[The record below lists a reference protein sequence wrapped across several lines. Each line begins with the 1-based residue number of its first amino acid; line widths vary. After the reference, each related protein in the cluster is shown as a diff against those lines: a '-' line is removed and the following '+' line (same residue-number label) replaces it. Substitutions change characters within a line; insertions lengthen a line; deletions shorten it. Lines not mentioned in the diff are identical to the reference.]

1 MVRNRILIIC
11 VLMIFLNIS
20 EGYSANIIKT
30 HAISLTDTIK
40 YGADFKHFEYVNP
53 DAPKGGT
60 FKRALNGTFDSFNMF
75 AVKGVSASGLGYIYD
90 NLLTSSADEAGTYY
104 GLLAESIEY
113 PDDYSWVIFDLRK
126 NAYWHDGKPVTSD
139 DVVFSFNEIV
149 KVSPYYKNYYALI
162 DKVEALNKYR
172 VKFTFKKEQKSKEMP
187 LIAGQLTIIPK
198 HYWEKRDLSKS
209 TLEVPLGSGPYKI
222 SDYTAGK
229 SITLE
234 RVDNYW
240 GKDIP
245 VNKGMDNFD
254 KIIFEYFR
262 DQTVAFE
269 AFKAGQFD
277 LISEGSGKRWY
288 RGYTGKYFDAG
299 YIKKEEIPFNNG
311 QGMRG
316 IFMNTSK
323 YPLNNINVRKA
334 LNYAYDYEWINKNL
348 YFGNY
353 KRCDSYFS
361 NSPLSSGVVPSK
373 EVQQIIKQVK
383 PDADKEFL
391 SSPFYFP
398 KNQGDVSNRKNLIEA
413 VKLLNKAG
421 YKNVNGK
428 MVDKNGRPLILE
440 IGLTSKS
447 LENELVVFQKALA
460 RIGVE
465 LKILFLDNS
474 QYMEKVRNKDFML
487 IYTGMRQSESPGNEQ
502 RSMWGSY
509 AAAEKGSRNYASV
522 QDKAVDKL
530 IDLIINADTRKE
542 LELYTQALDR
552 VLLMG
557 WYVIPSGFADKYRLA
572 YWDKFEKPKITPH
585 YSLSISSWWID
596 TEKEKKINS
605 MVIK

>member
-1 MVRNRILIIC
+1 MTRFLVIL
-11 VLMIFLNIS
+11 LFLFTFNT
-20 EGYSANIIKT
+20 GFCQQIIKT
-30 HAISLTDTIK
+30 HAISLTDSIK
-40 YGADFKHFEYVNP
+40 YGADFKHYDYVNP
-53 DAPKGGT
+53 NAPKGGT
-60 FKRALNGTFDSFNMF
+60 FRRALYGTYDSFNMF

-90 NLLTSSADEAGTYY
+90 SLLTSSSDEAGTYY

-113 PDDYSWVIFDLRK
+113 PDDYSWVIFNLRK
-126 NAYWHDGKPVTSD
+126 NAYWHDGKPITSE
-139 DVVFSFNEIV
+139 DVVFSFNEIT

-162 DKVEALNKYR
+162 TKAEAIDKYR
-172 VKFTFKKEQKSKEMP
+172 VKFIFKKNETSRELP

-198 HYWEKRDLSKS
+198 HYWQVRDLSKA
-209 TLEVPLGSGPYKI
+209 TLEVPLGSGAYRI
-222 SDYTAGK
+222 ADYFAGK
-229 SITLE
+229 SIVLE

-288 RGYTGKYFDAG
+288 RGYTGKYFDLG

-316 IFMNTSK
+316 IFMNTLK
-323 YPLNNINVRKA
+323 YPLDNINVRKA

-353 KRCDSYFS
+353 KRCDSFFS
-361 NSPLSSGVVPSK
+361 NSPLSSGIVPSK

-383 PDADKEFL
+383 PDADETFL
-391 SSPFYFP
+391 TSPFYFP
-398 KNQGDVSNRKNLIEA
+398 KNQGDNTNRKNLIEA
-413 VKLLNKAG
+413 VKLLQQAG
-421 YKNVNGK
+421 YKNVDGK

-447 LENELVVFQKALA
+447 LENELVIFQKALA

-465 LKILFLDNS
+465 LKILFLDSS

-502 RSMWGSY
+502 RSMWSSS
-509 AAAEKGSRNYASV
+509 AALEKGTRNYAAV
-522 QDKAVDKL
+522 RDKAVDKL
-530 IDLIINADTRKE
+530 IELIIKAPNRKD

-557 WYVIPSGFADKYRLA
+557 WYVIPSGFSDKYRLA

-585 YSLSISSWWID
+585 YSLSISSWWIN
-596 TEKEKKINS
+596 TEKERKINE

>member
-1 MVRNRILIIC
+1 MTRFLVIL
-11 VLMIFLNIS
+11 LFLFTFNT
-20 EGYSANIIKT
+20 GFCQQIIKT
-30 HAISLTDTIK
+30 HAISLTDSIK
-40 YGADFKHFEYVNP
+40 YGADFKHYDYVNP
-53 DAPKGGT
+53 NAPKGGT
-60 FKRALNGTFDSFNMF
+60 FRRALYGTYDSFNMF

-90 NLLTSSADEAGTYY
+90 SLLTSSSDEAGTYY

-113 PDDYSWVIFDLRK
+113 PDDYSWVIFNLRK
-126 NAYWHDGKPVTSD
+126 NAYWHDGKPITSE
-139 DVVFSFNEIV
+139 DVVFSFNEIT

-162 DKVEALNKYR
+162 TKVEAIDKYR
-172 VKFTFKKEQKSKEMP
+172 VKFIFKKNETSRELP

-198 HYWEKRDLSKS
+198 HYWQVRDLSKA
-209 TLEVPLGSGPYKI
+209 TLEVPLGSGAYRI
-222 SDYTAGK
+222 ADYSAGK
-229 SITLE
+229 SIVLE

-288 RGYTGKYFDAG
+288 RGYTGKYFDLG

-316 IFMNTSK
+316 IFMNTLK
-323 YPLNNINVRKA
+323 YPLDNINVRKA

-353 KRCDSYFS
+353 KRCDSFFS
-361 NSPLSSGVVPSK
+361 NSPLSSGIVPSK
-373 EVQQIIKQVK
+373 EVQDIIKQVK

-391 SSPFYFP
+391 TSPFYFP
-398 KNQGDVSNRKNLIEA
+398 KNQGDNTNRKNLIEA
-413 VKLLNKAG
+413 VKLLQQAG
-421 YKNVNGK
+421 YKNVDGK

-447 LENELVVFQKALA
+447 LENELVIFQKALA

-465 LKILFLDNS
+465 LKILFLDSS

-502 RSMWGSY
+502 RSMWSSS
-509 AAAEKGSRNYASV
+509 AALEKGTRNYAAV
-522 QDKAVDKL
+522 RDKAVDKL
-530 IDLIINADTRKE
+530 IELIIKAPNRKD

-557 WYVIPSGFADKYRLA
+557 WYVIPSGFSDKYRLA

-585 YSLSISSWWID
+585 YSLSISSWWIN
-596 TEKEKKINS
+596 TEKERKINE

>member
-1 MVRNRILIIC
+1 MTRFLVIL
-11 VLMIFLNIS
+11 LFLFTFNT
-20 EGYSANIIKT
+20 GFCQQIIKT
-30 HAISLTDTIK
+30 HAISLTDSIK
-40 YGADFKHFEYVNP
+40 YGADFKHYDYVNP
-53 DAPKGGT
+53 NAPKGGT
-60 FKRALNGTFDSFNMF
+60 FRRALYGTYDSFNMF

-90 NLLTSSADEAGTYY
+90 SLLTSSSDEAGTYY

-113 PDDYSWVIFDLRK
+113 PDDYSWVIFNLRK
-126 NAYWHDGKPVTSD
+126 NAYWHDGKPITSD
-139 DVVFSFNEIV
+139 DVVFSFNEIT

-162 DKVEALNKYR
+162 TKAEAIDKYR
-172 VKFTFKKEQKSKEMP
+172 VKFIFKKNETSRELP

-198 HYWEKRDLSKS
+198 HYWQVRDLSKA
-209 TLEVPLGSGPYKI
+209 TLEVPLGSGAYRI
-222 SDYTAGK
+222 ADYSAGK
-229 SITLE
+229 SIVLE

-288 RGYTGKYFDAG
+288 RGYTGKYFDLG

-316 IFMNTSK
+316 IFMNTLK
-323 YPLNNINVRKA
+323 YPLDNINVRKA

-353 KRCDSYFS
+353 KRCDSFFS
-361 NSPLSSGVVPSK
+361 NSPLSSGIVPSK
-373 EVQQIIKQVK
+373 EVQDIIKQVK

-391 SSPFYFP
+391 TSPFYFP
-398 KNQGDVSNRKNLIEA
+398 KNQGDNTNRKNLIEA
-413 VKLLNKAG
+413 VKLLQQAG
-421 YKNVNGK
+421 YKNVDGK

-447 LENELVVFQKALA
+447 LENELVIFQKALA

-465 LKILFLDNS
+465 LKILFLDSS

-502 RSMWGSY
+502 RSMWSSS
-509 AAAEKGSRNYASV
+509 AALEKGTRNYAAV
-522 QDKAVDKL
+522 RDKAVDKL
-530 IDLIINADTRKE
+530 IELIIKAPNRKD

-557 WYVIPSGFADKYRLA
+557 WYVIPSGFSDKYRLA

-585 YSLSISSWWID
+585 YSLSISSWWIN
-596 TEKEKKINS
+596 TEKERKINE

>member
-1 MVRNRILIIC
+1 MTRFLVIL
-11 VLMIFLNIS
+11 LFLFTFNT
-20 EGYSANIIKT
+20 GFCQQIIKT
-30 HAISLTDTIK
+30 HAISLTDSIK
-40 YGADFKHFEYVNP
+40 YGADFKHYDYVNP
-53 DAPKGGT
+53 NAPKGGT
-60 FKRALNGTFDSFNMF
+60 FRRALYGTYDSFNMF

-90 NLLTSSADEAGTYY
+90 SLLTSSSDEAGTYY

-113 PDDYSWVIFDLRK
+113 PDDYSWVIFNLRK
-126 NAYWHDGKPVTSD
+126 NAYWHDGKPITSE
-139 DVVFSFNEIV
+139 DVVFSFNEIT

-162 DKVEALNKYR
+162 TKAEAIDKYR
-172 VKFTFKKEQKSKEMP
+172 VKFIFKKNETSRELP

-198 HYWEKRDLSKS
+198 HYWQVRDLSKA
-209 TLEVPLGSGPYKI
+209 TLEVPLGSGPYRI
-222 SDYTAGK
+222 ADYSAGK
-229 SITLE
+229 SIVLE

-288 RGYTGKYFDAG
+288 RGYTGKYFDLG

-316 IFMNTSK
+316 IFMNTLK
-323 YPLNNINVRKA
+323 YPLDNINVRKA

-353 KRCDSYFS
+353 KRCDSFFS
-361 NSPLSSGVVPSK
+361 NSPLSSGIVPSK
-373 EVQQIIKQVK
+373 EVQDIIKQVK

-391 SSPFYFP
+391 TSPFYFP
-398 KNQGDVSNRKNLIEA
+398 KNQGDNTNRKNLIEA
-413 VKLLNKAG
+413 VKLLQQAG
-421 YKNVNGK
+421 YKNVDGK

-447 LENELVVFQKALA
+447 LENELVIFQKALA

-465 LKILFLDNS
+465 LKILFLDSS

-502 RSMWGSY
+502 RSMWSSS
-509 AAAEKGSRNYASV
+509 AALEKGTRNYAAV
-522 QDKAVDKL
+522 RDKAVDKL
-530 IDLIINADTRKE
+530 IELIIKAPNRKD

-557 WYVIPSGFADKYRLA
+557 WYVIPSGFSDKYRLA

-585 YSLSISSWWID
+585 YSLSISSWWIN
-596 TEKEKKINS
+596 TEKERKINE

>member
-1 MVRNRILIIC
+1 MTRFLVIL
-11 VLMIFLNIS
+11 LFLFTFNT
-20 EGYSANIIKT
+20 GFCQQIIKT
-30 HAISLTDTIK
+30 HAISLTDSIK
-40 YGADFKHFEYVNP
+40 YGADFKHYDYVNP
-53 DAPKGGT
+53 NAPKGGT
-60 FKRALNGTFDSFNMF
+60 FRRALYGTYDSFNMF

-90 NLLTSSADEAGTYY
+90 SLLTSSSDEAGTYY

-113 PDDYSWVIFDLRK
+113 PDDYSWVIFNLRK
-126 NAYWHDGKPVTSD
+126 NAYWHDGKPITSE
-139 DVVFSFNEIV
+139 DVVFSFNEIT

-162 DKVEALNKYR
+162 TKAEAIDKYR
-172 VKFTFKKEQKSKEMP
+172 VKFIFKKNETSRELP

-198 HYWEKRDLSKS
+198 HYWQVRDLSKA
-209 TLEVPLGSGPYKI
+209 TLEAPLGSGAYRI
-222 SDYTAGK
+222 ADYSAGK
-229 SITLE
+229 SIVLE

-288 RGYTGKYFDAG
+288 RGYTGKYFDLG
-299 YIKKEEIPFNNG
+299 YINKEEIPFNNG

-316 IFMNTSK
+316 IFMNTLK
-323 YPLNNINVRKA
+323 YPLDNINVRKA

-353 KRCDSYFS
+353 KRCDSFFS
-361 NSPLSSGVVPSK
+361 NSPLSSGIVPSK
-373 EVQQIIKQVK
+373 EVQDIIKQVK

-391 SSPFYFP
+391 TSPFYFP
-398 KNQGDVSNRKNLIEA
+398 KNQGDNTNRKNLIEA
-413 VKLLNKAG
+413 VKLLQQAG
-421 YKNVNGK
+421 YKNVDGK

-447 LENELVVFQKALA
+447 LENELVIFQKALA

-465 LKILFLDNS
+465 LKILFLDSS

-502 RSMWGSY
+502 RSMWSSS
-509 AAAEKGSRNYASV
+509 AALEKGTRNYAAV
-522 QDKAVDKL
+522 RDKAVDKL
-530 IDLIINADTRKE
+530 IELIIKAPNRKD

-557 WYVIPSGFADKYRLA
+557 WYVIPSGFSDKYRLA

-585 YSLSISSWWID
+585 YSLSISSWWIN
-596 TEKEKKINS
+596 TEKERKINE

>member
-1 MVRNRILIIC
+1 MTRFLVIL
-11 VLMIFLNIS
+11 LFLFTFNT
-20 EGYSANIIKT
+20 GFCQQIIKT
-30 HAISLTDTIK
+30 HAISLTDSIK
-40 YGADFKHFEYVNP
+40 YGADFKHYDYVNP
-53 DAPKGGT
+53 NAPKGGT
-60 FKRALNGTFDSFNMF
+60 FRRALYGTYDSFNMF

-90 NLLTSSADEAGTYY
+90 SLLTSSSDEAGTYY

-113 PDDYSWVIFDLRK
+113 PDDYSWVIFNLRK
-126 NAYWHDGKPVTSD
+126 NAYWHDGKPITSE
-139 DVVFSFNEIV
+139 DVVFSFNEIT

-162 DKVEALNKYR
+162 TKAEAIDKYR
-172 VKFTFKKEQKSKEMP
+172 VKFIFKKNETRRELP

-198 HYWEKRDLSKS
+198 HYWQVRDLSKA

-222 SDYTAGK
+222 SDYSAGK
-229 SITLE
+229 SIVLE

-288 RGYTGKYFDAG
+288 RGYTGKYFDLG

-316 IFMNTSK
+316 IFMNTLK
-323 YPLNNINVRKA
+323 YPLDNINVRKA

-353 KRCDSYFS
+353 KRCDSFFS
-361 NSPLSSGVVPSK
+361 NSPLSSGIVPSK
-373 EVQQIIKQVK
+373 EVQDIIKQVK

-391 SSPFYFP
+391 TSPFYFP
-398 KNQGDVSNRKNLIEA
+398 KNQGDNTNRKNLIEA
-413 VKLLNKAG
+413 VKLLQQAG
-421 YKNVNGK
+421 YKNVDGK

-447 LENELVVFQKALA
+447 LENELVIFQKALA

-502 RSMWGSY
+502 RSMWSSS
-509 AAAEKGSRNYASV
+509 AALEKGTRNYAAV
-522 QDKAVDKL
+522 RDKAVDKL
-530 IDLIINADTRKE
+530 IELIIKAPNRKD

-557 WYVIPSGFADKYRLA
+557 WYVIPSGFSDKYRLA

-585 YSLSISSWWID
+585 YSLSISSWWIN
-596 TEKEKKINS
+596 TEKERKINE

>member
-1 MVRNRILIIC
+1 MTRFLVIL
-11 VLMIFLNIS
+11 LFLFTFNT
-20 EGYSANIIKT
+20 GFCQQIIKT
-30 HAISLTDTIK
+30 HAISLTDSIK
-40 YGADFKHFEYVNP
+40 YGADFKHYDYVNP
-53 DAPKGGT
+53 NAPKGGT
-60 FKRALNGTFDSFNMF
+60 FRRALYGTYDSFNMF

-90 NLLTSSADEAGTYY
+90 SLLTSSSDEAGTYY

-113 PDDYSWVIFDLRK
+113 PDDYSWVIFNLRK
-126 NAYWHDGKPVTSD
+126 NAYWHDGKPITSE
-139 DVVFSFNEIV
+139 DVVFSFNEIT

-162 DKVEALNKYR
+162 TKAEAIDKYR
-172 VKFTFKKEQKSKEMP
+172 VKFIFKKNETSRELP

-198 HYWEKRDLSKS
+198 HYWQVRDLSKA
-209 TLEVPLGSGPYKI
+209 TLEVPLGSGAYRI
-222 SDYTAGK
+222 ADYSAGK
-229 SITLE
+229 SIVLE

-288 RGYTGKYFDAG
+288 RGYTGKYFDLG

-316 IFMNTSK
+316 IFMNTLK
-323 YPLNNINVRKA
+323 YPLDNINVRKA

-353 KRCDSYFS
+353 KRCDSFFS
-361 NSPLSSGVVPSK
+361 NSPLSSGIVPSK
-373 EVQQIIKQVK
+373 EVQDIIKQVK

-391 SSPFYFP
+391 TSPFYFP
-398 KNQGDVSNRKNLIEA
+398 KNQGDNTNRKNLIEA
-413 VKLLNKAG
+413 VKLLQQAG
-421 YKNVNGK
+421 YKNVDGK

-447 LENELVVFQKALA
+447 LENELVIFQKALA

-465 LKILFLDNS
+465 LKILFLDSS

-502 RSMWGSY
+502 RSMWSSS
-509 AAAEKGSRNYASV
+509 AALEKGTRNYAAV
-522 QDKAVDKL
+522 RDKAVDKL
-530 IDLIINADTRKE
+530 IELIIKAPNRKD

-557 WYVIPSGFADKYRLA
+557 WYVIPSGFSDKYRLA

-585 YSLSISSWWID
+585 YSLSISSWWIN
-596 TEKEKKINS
+596 TEKERKINE

>member
-1 MVRNRILIIC
+1 MTRFLVIL
-11 VLMIFLNIS
+11 LFLFTFNT
-20 EGYSANIIKT
+20 GFCQQIIKT
-30 HAISLTDTIK
+30 HAISLTDSIK
-40 YGADFKHFEYVNP
+40 YGADFKHYDYVNP
-53 DAPKGGT
+53 NAPKGGT
-60 FKRALNGTFDSFNMF
+60 FRRALYGTYDSFNMF

-90 NLLTSSADEAGTYY
+90 SLLTSSSDEAGTYY

-113 PDDYSWVIFDLRK
+113 PDDYSWVIFNLRK
-126 NAYWHDGKPVTSD
+126 NAYWHDGKPITSE
-139 DVVFSFNEIV
+139 DVVFSFNEIT

-162 DKVEALNKYR
+162 TKAEAIDKYR
-172 VKFTFKKEQKSKEMP
+172 VKFIFKKNETSRELP

-198 HYWEKRDLSKS
+198 HYWQVRDLSKA
-209 TLEVPLGSGPYKI
+209 TLEVPLGSGAYRI
-222 SDYTAGK
+222 ADYSAGK
-229 SITLE
+229 SIVLE

-288 RGYTGKYFDAG
+288 RGYTGKYFDLG

-316 IFMNTSK
+316 IFMNTLK
-323 YPLNNINVRKA
+323 YPLDNINVRKA

-353 KRCDSYFS
+353 KRCDSFFS
-361 NSPLSSGVVPSK
+361 NSPLSSGIVPSK
-373 EVQQIIKQVK
+373 EVQDIIKQVK

-391 SSPFYFP
+391 TSSFYFP
-398 KNQGDVSNRKNLIEA
+398 KNQGDNTNRKNLIEA
-413 VKLLNKAG
+413 VKLLQQAG
-421 YKNVNGK
+421 YKNVDGK

-447 LENELVVFQKALA
+447 LENELVIFQKALA

-465 LKILFLDNS
+465 LKILFLDSS

-502 RSMWGSY
+502 RSMWSSS
-509 AAAEKGSRNYASV
+509 AALEKGTRNYAAV
-522 QDKAVDKL
+522 RDKAVDKL
-530 IDLIINADTRKE
+530 IELIIKAPNRKD

-557 WYVIPSGFADKYRLA
+557 WYVIPSGFSDKYRLA

-585 YSLSISSWWID
+585 YSLSISSWWIN
-596 TEKEKKINS
+596 TEKERKINE

>member
-1 MVRNRILIIC
+1 MTRFLVIL
-11 VLMIFLNIS
+11 LFLFTFNT
-20 EGYSANIIKT
+20 GFCQQIIKT
-30 HAISLTDTIK
+30 HAISLTDSIK
-40 YGADFKHFEYVNP
+40 YGADFKHYDYVNP
-53 DAPKGGT
+53 NAPKGGT
-60 FKRALNGTFDSFNMF
+60 FRRALYGTYDSFNMF

-90 NLLTSSADEAGTYY
+90 SLLTSSSDEAGTYY

-113 PDDYSWVIFDLRK
+113 PDDYSWVIFNLRK
-126 NAYWHDGKPVTSD
+126 NAYWHDGKPITSE
-139 DVVFSFNEIV
+139 DVVFSFNEIT

-162 DKVEALNKYR
+162 TKAEAIDKYR
-172 VKFTFKKEQKSKEMP
+172 VKFIFKKNETSRELP

-198 HYWEKRDLSKS
+198 HYWQVRDLSKA
-209 TLEVPLGSGPYKI
+209 TLEVPLGSGAYRI
-222 SDYTAGK
+222 ADYSAGK
-229 SITLE
+229 SIVLE

-288 RGYTGKYFDAG
+288 RGYTGKYFDLG

-316 IFMNTSK
+316 IFMNTLK
-323 YPLNNINVRKA
+323 YPLDNINVRKA

-353 KRCDSYFS
+353 KRCDSFFS
-361 NSPLSSGVVPSK
+361 NSPLSSGIVPSK
-373 EVQQIIKQVK
+373 EVQDIIKQVK

-391 SSPFYFP
+391 TSPFYFP
-398 KNQGDVSNRKNLIEA
+398 KNQGDNTNRKNLIEA
-413 VKLLNKAG
+413 VKLLQQAG
-421 YKNVNGK
+421 YKNVDGK

-447 LENELVVFQKALA
+447 LENELVIFQKALA

-465 LKILFLDNS
+465 LKILFLDSS

-502 RSMWGSY
+502 RSMWSSS
-509 AAAEKGSRNYASV
+509 AALEKGTRNYAAV
-522 QDKAVDKL
+522 RDKAVDKL
-530 IDLIINADTRKE
+530 IELIIKAPNRKN

-557 WYVIPSGFADKYRLA
+557 WYVIPSGFSDKYRLA

-585 YSLSISSWWID
+585 YSLSISSWWIN
-596 TEKEKKINS
+596 TEKERKINE

>member
-1 MVRNRILIIC
+1 MTRFLVIL
-11 VLMIFLNIS
+11 LFLFTFNT
-20 EGYSANIIKT
+20 GFCQQIIKT
-30 HAISLTDTIK
+30 HAISLTDSIK
-40 YGADFKHFEYVNP
+40 YGADFKHYDYVNP
-53 DAPKGGT
+53 NAPKGGT
-60 FKRALNGTFDSFNMF
+60 FRRALYGTYDSFNMF

-90 NLLTSSADEAGTYY
+90 SLLTSSSDEAGTYY

-113 PDDYSWVIFDLRK
+113 PDDYSWVIFNLRK
-126 NAYWHDGKPVTSD
+126 NAYWHDGKPITSE
-139 DVVFSFNEIV
+139 DVVFSFNEIT

-162 DKVEALNKYR
+162 TKAEAIDKYR
-172 VKFTFKKEQKSKEMP
+172 VKFIFKKNETSRELP

-198 HYWEKRDLSKS
+198 HYWQVRDLSKA
-209 TLEVPLGSGPYKI
+209 TLEVPLGSGAYRI
-222 SDYTAGK
+222 ADYSAGK
-229 SITLE
+229 SIVLE

-288 RGYTGKYFDAG
+288 RGYTGKYFDLG

-316 IFMNTSK
+316 IFMNTLK
-323 YPLNNINVRKA
+323 YPLDNINVRKA

-353 KRCDSYFS
+353 KRCDSFFS
-361 NSPLSSGVVPSK
+361 NSPLSSGIVPSK
-373 EVQQIIKQVK
+373 EVQDIIKQVK

-391 SSPFYFP
+391 TSPFYFP
-398 KNQGDVSNRKNLIEA
+398 KNQGDNTNRKNLIEA
-413 VKLLNKAG
+413 VKLLQQAG
-421 YKNVNGK
+421 YKNVDGK
-428 MVDKNGRPLILE
+428 MIDKNGRPLILE

-447 LENELVVFQKALA
+447 LENELVIFQKALA

-465 LKILFLDNS
+465 LKILFLDSS

-502 RSMWGSY
+502 RSMWSSS
-509 AAAEKGSRNYASV
+509 AALEKGTRNYAAV
-522 QDKAVDKL
+522 RDKAVDKL
-530 IDLIINADTRKE
+530 IELIIKAPNRKD

-557 WYVIPSGFADKYRLA
+557 WYVIPSGFSDKYRLA

-585 YSLSISSWWID
+585 YSLSISSWWIN
-596 TEKEKKINS
+596 TEKERKINE

>member
-1 MVRNRILIIC
+1 MTRFLVIL
-11 VLMIFLNIS
+11 LFLFTFNT
-20 EGYSANIIKT
+20 GFCQQIIKT
-30 HAISLTDTIK
+30 HAISLTDSIK
-40 YGADFKHFEYVNP
+40 YGADFKHYDYVNP
-53 DAPKGGT
+53 NAPKGGT
-60 FKRALNGTFDSFNMF
+60 FRRALYGTYDSFNMF

-90 NLLTSSADEAGTYY
+90 SLLTSSSDEAGTYY

-113 PDDYSWVIFDLRK
+113 PDDYSWVIFNLRK
-126 NAYWHDGKPVTSD
+126 NAYWHDGKPITSE
-139 DVVFSFNEIV
+139 DVVFSFNEIT

-162 DKVEALNKYR
+162 TKAEAIDKYR
-172 VKFTFKKEQKSKEMP
+172 VKFIFKKNETSRELP

-198 HYWEKRDLSKS
+198 HYWQVRDLSKA

-222 SDYTAGK
+222 ADYSAGK
-229 SITLE
+229 SIVLE

-288 RGYTGKYFDAG
+288 RGYTGKYFDLG

-316 IFMNTSK
+316 IFMNTLK
-323 YPLNNINVRKA
+323 YPLDNINVRKA

-353 KRCDSYFS
+353 KRCDSFFS

-373 EVQQIIKQVK
+373 EVQDIIKQVK

-391 SSPFYFP
+391 TSPFYFP
-398 KNQGDVSNRKNLIEA
+398 KNQGDNTNRKNLIEA
-413 VKLLNKAG
+413 VKLLQQAG
-421 YKNVNGK
+421 YKNVDGK

-447 LENELVVFQKALA
+447 LENELVIFQKALA

-502 RSMWGSY
+502 RSMWSSS
-509 AAAEKGSRNYASV
+509 AALEKGTRNYAAV
-522 QDKAVDKL
+522 RDKAVDKL
-530 IDLIINADTRKE
+530 IELIIKAPNRKD

-557 WYVIPSGFADKYRLA
+557 WYVIPSGFSDKYRLA

-585 YSLSISSWWID
+585 YSLSISSWWIN
-596 TEKEKKINS
+596 TEKERKINE

>member
-1 MVRNRILIIC
+1 MTRFLVIL
-11 VLMIFLNIS
+11 LFLFTFNT
-20 EGYSANIIKT
+20 GFCQQIIKT
-30 HAISLTDTIK
+30 HAISLTDSIK
-40 YGADFKHFEYVNP
+40 YGADFKHYDYVNP
-53 DAPKGGT
+53 NAPKGGT
-60 FKRALNGTFDSFNMF
+60 FRRALYGTYDSFNMF

-90 NLLTSSADEAGTYY
+90 SLLTSSSDEAGTYY

-113 PDDYSWVIFDLRK
+113 PDDYSWVIFNLRK
-126 NAYWHDGKPVTSD
+126 NAYWHDGKPITSE
-139 DVVFSFNEIV
+139 DVVFSFNEIT

-162 DKVEALNKYR
+162 TKAEAIDKYR
-172 VKFTFKKEQKSKEMP
+172 VKFTFKKGETSRELP

-198 HYWEKRDLSKS
+198 HYWQVRDLSKA

-222 SDYTAGK
+222 ADYSAGK
-229 SITLE
+229 SIVLE

-288 RGYTGKYFDAG
+288 RGYTGKYFDLG

-316 IFMNTSK
+316 IFMNTLK
-323 YPLNNINVRKA
+323 YPLDNINVRKA

-353 KRCDSYFS
+353 KRCDSFFS
-361 NSPLSSGVVPSK
+361 NSPLSSGIVPSK
-373 EVQQIIKQVK
+373 EVQDIIKQVK

-391 SSPFYFP
+391 TSPFYFP
-398 KNQGDVSNRKNLIEA
+398 KNQGDNTNRKNLIEA
-413 VKLLNKAG
+413 VKLLQQAG
-421 YKNVNGK
+421 YKNVDGK

-447 LENELVVFQKALA
+447 LENELVIFQKALA

-465 LKILFLDNS
+465 LKILFLDSS

-502 RSMWGSY
+502 RSMWSSS
-509 AAAEKGSRNYASV
+509 AALEKGTRNYAAV
-522 QDKAVDKL
+522 RDKAVDKL
-530 IDLIINADTRKE
+530 IELIIKAPNRKD

-557 WYVIPSGFADKYRLA
+557 WYVIPSGFSDKYRLA

-585 YSLSISSWWID
+585 YSLSISSWWIN
-596 TEKEKKINS
+596 TEKERKINE

>member
-1 MVRNRILIIC
+1 MTRFLVIL
-11 VLMIFLNIS
+11 LFLFTFNT
-20 EGYSANIIKT
+20 GFCQQIIKT
-30 HAISLTDTIK
+30 HAISLTDSIK
-40 YGADFKHFEYVNP
+40 YGADFKHYDYVNP
-53 DAPKGGT
+53 NAPKGGT
-60 FKRALNGTFDSFNMF
+60 FRRTLYGTYDSFNMF

-90 NLLTSSADEAGTYY
+90 SLLTSSSDEAGTYY

-113 PDDYSWVIFDLRK
+113 PDDYSWVIFNLRK
-126 NAYWHDGKPVTSD
+126 NAYWHDGKPITSE
-139 DVVFSFNEIV
+139 DVVFSFNEIT

-162 DKVEALNKYR
+162 TKAEAIDKYR
-172 VKFTFKKEQKSKEMP
+172 VKFIFKKNETSRELP

-198 HYWEKRDLSKS
+198 HYWQVRDLSKA
-209 TLEVPLGSGPYKI
+209 TLEVPLGSGAYRI
-222 SDYTAGK
+222 ADYSAGK
-229 SITLE
+229 SIVLE

-288 RGYTGKYFDAG
+288 RGYTGKYFDLG

-316 IFMNTSK
+316 IFMNTLK
-323 YPLNNINVRKA
+323 YPLDNINVRKA

-353 KRCDSYFS
+353 KRCDSFFS
-361 NSPLSSGVVPSK
+361 NSPLSSGIVPSK
-373 EVQQIIKQVK
+373 EVQDIIKQVK

-391 SSPFYFP
+391 TSPFYFP
-398 KNQGDVSNRKNLIEA
+398 KNQGDNTNRKNLIEA
-413 VKLLNKAG
+413 VKLLQQAG
-421 YKNVNGK
+421 YKNVDGK

-447 LENELVVFQKALA
+447 LENELVIFQKALA

-465 LKILFLDNS
+465 LKILFLDSS

-502 RSMWGSY
+502 RSMWSSS
-509 AAAEKGSRNYASV
+509 AALEKGTRNYAAV
-522 QDKAVDKL
+522 RDKAVDKL
-530 IDLIINADTRKE
+530 IELIIKAPNRKD

-557 WYVIPSGFADKYRLA
+557 WYVIPSGFSDKYRLA

-585 YSLSISSWWID
+585 YSLSISSWWIN
-596 TEKEKKINS
+596 TEKERKINE

>member
-1 MVRNRILIIC
+1 MTRFLVIL
-11 VLMIFLNIS
+11 LFLFTFNT
-20 EGYSANIIKT
+20 GFCQQIIKT
-30 HAISLTDTIK
+30 HAISLTDSIK
-40 YGADFKHFEYVNP
+40 YGADFKHYDYVNP
-53 DAPKGGT
+53 NAPKGGT
-60 FKRALNGTFDSFNMF
+60 FRRALYGTYDSFNMF

-90 NLLTSSADEAGTYY
+90 SLLTSSSDEAGTYY

-113 PDDYSWVIFDLRK
+113 PDDYSWVIFNLRK
-126 NAYWHDGKPVTSD
+126 NAYWHDGKPITSE
-139 DVVFSFNEIV
+139 DVVFSFNEIT

-162 DKVEALNKYR
+162 TKAEAIDKYR
-172 VKFTFKKEQKSKEMP
+172 VKFIFKKNETSRELP

-198 HYWEKRDLSKS
+198 HYWQVRDLSKA
-209 TLEVPLGSGPYKI
+209 TLEVPLGSGAYRI
-222 SDYTAGK
+222 ADYSAGK
-229 SITLE
+229 SIVLE

-288 RGYTGKYFDAG
+288 RGYTGKYFDLG

-316 IFMNTSK
+316 IFMNTLK
-323 YPLNNINVRKA
+323 YPLDNINVRKA

-353 KRCDSYFS
+353 KRCDSFFS
-361 NSPLSSGVVPSK
+361 NSPLSSGIVPSK
-373 EVQQIIKQVK
+373 EVQDIIKQVK

-391 SSPFYFP
+391 TSPFYFP
-398 KNQGDVSNRKNLIEA
+398 KNQGDNTNRKNLIEA
-413 VKLLNKAG
+413 VKLLQQAG
-421 YKNVNGK
+421 YKNVDGK

-447 LENELVVFQKALA
+447 LENELVIFQKALA

-465 LKILFLDNS
+465 LKILFLDSS

-502 RSMWGSY
+502 RSMWSSS
-509 AAAEKGSRNYASV
+509 AALEKGTRNYAAV
-522 QDKAVDKL
+522 RDKAVDKL
-530 IDLIINADTRKE
+530 IELIIKAPNRKD

-557 WYVIPSGFADKYRLA
+557 WYVIPSGFSDKYRLA

-585 YSLSISSWWID
+585 YSLSISSWWIN
-596 TEKEKKINS
+596 TEKERQINE

>member
-1 MVRNRILIIC
+1 MTRFLVILF
-11 VLMIFLNIS
+11 FLFTFNT
-20 EGYSANIIKT
+20 GFCQQIIKT
-30 HAISLTDTIK
+30 HAISLTDSIK
-40 YGADFKHFEYVNP
+40 YGADFKHYDYVNP
-53 DAPKGGT
+53 NAPKGGT
-60 FKRALNGTFDSFNMF
+60 FRRALYGTYDSFNMF

-90 NLLTSSADEAGTYY
+90 SLLTSSSDEAGTYY

-113 PDDYSWVIFDLRK
+113 PDDYSWVIFNLRK
-126 NAYWHDGKPVTSD
+126 NAYWHDGKPITSE
-139 DVVFSFNEIV
+139 DVVFSFNEIT

-162 DKVEALNKYR
+162 TKAEAIDKYR
-172 VKFTFKKEQKSKEMP
+172 VKFIFKKNETSRELP

-198 HYWEKRDLSKS
+198 HYWQVRDLSKA
-209 TLEVPLGSGPYKI
+209 TLEVPLGSGAYRI
-222 SDYTAGK
+222 ADYSAGK
-229 SITLE
+229 SIVLE

-288 RGYTGKYFDAG
+288 RGYTGKYFDLG

-316 IFMNTSK
+316 IFMNTLK
-323 YPLNNINVRKA
+323 YPLDNINVRKA

-353 KRCDSYFS
+353 KRCDSFFS
-361 NSPLSSGVVPSK
+361 NSPLSSGIVPSK
-373 EVQQIIKQVK
+373 EVQDIIKQVK

-391 SSPFYFP
+391 TSPFYFP
-398 KNQGDVSNRKNLIEA
+398 KNQGDNTNRKNLIEA
-413 VKLLNKAG
+413 VKLLQQAG
-421 YKNVNGK
+421 YKNVDGK

-447 LENELVVFQKALA
+447 LENELVIFQKALA

-465 LKILFLDNS
+465 LKILFLDSS

-502 RSMWGSY
+502 RSMWSSS
-509 AAAEKGSRNYASV
+509 AALEKGTRNYAAV
-522 QDKAVDKL
+522 RDKAVDKL
-530 IDLIINADTRKE
+530 IELIIKAPNRKD

-557 WYVIPSGFADKYRLA
+557 WYVIPSGFSDKYRLA

-585 YSLSISSWWID
+585 YSLSISSWWIN
-596 TEKEKKINS
+596 TEKERKINE

>member
-1 MVRNRILIIC
+1 MTRFLVIL
-11 VLMIFLNIS
+11 LFLFTFNT
-20 EGYSANIIKT
+20 GFCQQIIKT
-30 HAISLTDTIK
+30 HAISLTDSIK
-40 YGADFKHFEYVNP
+40 YSADFKHYDYVNP
-53 DAPKGGT
+53 NAPKGGT
-60 FKRALNGTFDSFNMF
+60 FRRALYGTYDSFNMF

-90 NLLTSSADEAGTYY
+90 SLLTSSSDEAGTYY

-113 PDDYSWVIFDLRK
+113 PDDYSWVIFNLRK
-126 NAYWHDGKPVTSD
+126 NAYWHDGKPITSE
-139 DVVFSFNEIV
+139 DVVFSFNEIT

-162 DKVEALNKYR
+162 TKAEAIDKYR
-172 VKFTFKKEQKSKEMP
+172 VKFIFKKNETSRELP

-198 HYWEKRDLSKS
+198 HYWQVRDLSKA
-209 TLEVPLGSGPYKI
+209 TLEVPLGSGAYKI
-222 SDYTAGK
+222 ADYSAGK
-229 SITLE
+229 SIVLE

-288 RGYTGKYFDAG
+288 RGYTGKYFDLG

-316 IFMNTSK
+316 IFMNTLK
-323 YPLNNINVRKA
+323 YPLDNINVRKA

-353 KRCDSYFS
+353 KRCDSFFS
-361 NSPLSSGVVPSK
+361 NSPLSSGIVPSK
-373 EVQQIIKQVK
+373 EVQDIIKQVK

-391 SSPFYFP
+391 TSPFYFP
-398 KNQGDVSNRKNLIEA
+398 KNQGDNTNRKNLIEA
-413 VKLLNKAG
+413 VKLLQQAG
-421 YKNVNGK
+421 YKNVDGK

-447 LENELVVFQKALA
+447 LENELVIFQKALA

-465 LKILFLDNS
+465 LKILFLDSS

-502 RSMWGSY
+502 RSMWSSS
-509 AAAEKGSRNYASV
+509 AALEKGTRNYAAV
-522 QDKAVDKL
+522 RDKAVDKL
-530 IDLIINADTRKE
+530 IELIIKAPNRKD

-557 WYVIPSGFADKYRLA
+557 WYVIPSGFSDKYRLA

-585 YSLSISSWWID
+585 YSLSISSWWIN
-596 TEKEKKINS
+596 TEKERKINE

>member
-1 MVRNRILIIC
+1 MTRFLVIL
-11 VLMIFLNIS
+11 LFLFTFNT
-20 EGYSANIIKT
+20 GFCQQIIKT
-30 HAISLTDTIK
+30 HAISLTDSIK
-40 YGADFKHFEYVNP
+40 YGADFKHYDYVNP
-53 DAPKGGT
+53 NAPKGGT
-60 FKRALNGTFDSFNMF
+60 FRRALYGTYDSFNMF

-90 NLLTSSADEAGTYY
+90 SLLTSSSDEAGTYY

-113 PDDYSWVIFDLRK
+113 PDDYSWVIFNLRK
-126 NAYWHDGKPVTSD
+126 NAYWHDGKPITSE
-139 DVVFSFNEIV
+139 DVVFSFNEIT

-162 DKVEALNKYR
+162 TKAEAIDKYR
-172 VKFTFKKEQKSKEMP
+172 VKFIFKKNETSRELP

-198 HYWEKRDLSKS
+198 HYWQVRDLSKA
-209 TLEVPLGSGPYKI
+209 TLEVPLGSGAYKI
-222 SDYTAGK
+222 ADYSAGK
-229 SITLE
+229 SIVLE

-288 RGYTGKYFDAG
+288 RGYTGKYFDLG

-316 IFMNTSK
+316 IFMNTLK
-323 YPLNNINVRKA
+323 YPLDNINVRKA

-353 KRCDSYFS
+353 KRCDSFFS
-361 NSPLSSGVVPSK
+361 NSPLSSGIVPSK
-373 EVQQIIKQVK
+373 EVQDIIKQVK

-391 SSPFYFP
+391 TSPFYFP
-398 KNQGDVSNRKNLIEA
+398 KNQGDNTNRKNLIEA
-413 VKLLNKAG
+413 VKLLQQAG
-421 YKNVNGK
+421 YKNVDGK

-447 LENELVVFQKALA
+447 LENELVIFQKALA

-465 LKILFLDNS
+465 LKILFLDSS

-502 RSMWGSY
+502 RSMWSSS
-509 AAAEKGSRNYASV
+509 AALEKGTRNYAAV
-522 QDKAVDKL
+522 RDKAVDKL
-530 IDLIINADTRKE
+530 IELIIKAPNRKD

-557 WYVIPSGFADKYRLA
+557 WYVIPSGFSDKYRLA

-585 YSLSISSWWID
+585 YSLSISSWWIN
-596 TEKEKKINS
+596 TEKERKINE

>member
-1 MVRNRILIIC
+1 MTRFLVIL
-11 VLMIFLNIS
+11 LFLFTFNT
-20 EGYSANIIKT
+20 GFCQQIIKT
-30 HAISLTDTIK
+30 HAISLTDSIK
-40 YGADFKHFEYVNP
+40 YGADFKHYDYVNP
-53 DAPKGGT
+53 NAPKGGT
-60 FKRALNGTFDSFNMF
+60 FRRALYGTYDSFNMF

-90 NLLTSSADEAGTYY
+90 SLLTSSSDEAGTYY

-113 PDDYSWVIFDLRK
+113 PDDYSWVIFNLRK
-126 NAYWHDGKPVTSD
+126 NAYWHDGKPITSE
-139 DVVFSFNEIV
+139 DVVFSFNEIT

-162 DKVEALNKYR
+162 TKAESLDKYR
-172 VKFTFKKEQKSKEMP
+172 VKFIFKKNETSRELP

-198 HYWEKRDLSKS
+198 HYWQVRDLSKA
-209 TLEVPLGSGPYKI
+209 TLEVPLGSGAYRI
-222 SDYTAGK
+222 ADYSAGK
-229 SITLE
+229 SIVLE

-288 RGYTGKYFDAG
+288 RGYTGKYFDLG

-316 IFMNTSK
+316 IFMNTLK
-323 YPLNNINVRKA
+323 YPLDNINVRKA

-353 KRCDSYFS
+353 KRCDSFFS

-373 EVQQIIKQVK
+373 EVQDIIKQVK

-391 SSPFYFP
+391 TSPFYFP
-398 KNQGDVSNRKNLIEA
+398 KNQGDNTNRKNLIEA
-413 VKLLNKAG
+413 VKLLQQAG
-421 YKNVNGK
+421 YKNVDGK

-447 LENELVVFQKALA
+447 LENELVIFQKALA

-465 LKILFLDNS
+465 LKILFLDSS

-502 RSMWGSY
+502 RSMWSSS
-509 AAAEKGSRNYASV
+509 AALEKGTRNYAAV
-522 QDKAVDKL
+522 RDKAVDKL
-530 IDLIINADTRKE
+530 IELIIKAPNRKD

-557 WYVIPSGFADKYRLA
+557 WYVIPSGFSDKYRLA

-585 YSLSISSWWID
+585 YSLSISSWWIN
-596 TEKEKKINS
+596 TEKERKINE

>member
-1 MVRNRILIIC
+1 MTRFLVIL
-11 VLMIFLNIS
+11 LFLFTFNT
-20 EGYSANIIKT
+20 GFCQQIIKT
-30 HAISLTDTIK
+30 HAISLTDSIK
-40 YGADFKHFEYVNP
+40 YGADFKHYDYVNP
-53 DAPKGGT
+53 NAPKGGT
-60 FKRALNGTFDSFNMF
+60 FRRALYGTYDSFNMF

-90 NLLTSSADEAGTYY
+90 SLLTSSSDEAGTYY

-113 PDDYSWVIFDLRK
+113 PDDYSWVIFNLRK
-126 NAYWHDGKPVTSD
+126 NAYWHDGKPITSE
-139 DVVFSFNEIV
+139 DVVFSFNEIT

-162 DKVEALNKYR
+162 TKAEAIDKYR
-172 VKFTFKKEQKSKEMP
+172 VKFIFKKNETSRELP

-198 HYWEKRDLSKS
+198 HYWQVRDLSKA
-209 TLEVPLGSGPYKI
+209 TLEVPLGSGAYRI
-222 SDYTAGK
+222 ADYSAGK
-229 SITLE
+229 SIVLE

-288 RGYTGKYFDAG
+288 RGYTGKYFDLG

-316 IFMNTSK
+316 IFMNTLK
-323 YPLNNINVRKA
+323 YPLDNINVRKA

-353 KRCDSYFS
+353 KRCDSFFS
-361 NSPLSSGVVPSK
+361 NSPLSSGIVPSK
-373 EVQQIIKQVK
+373 EVQDIIKQVK

-391 SSPFYFP
+391 TSPFYFP
-398 KNQGDVSNRKNLIEA
+398 KNQGDNTNRKNLIEA
-413 VKLLNKAG
+413 VKLLQQAG
-421 YKNVNGK
+421 YKNVDGK

-447 LENELVVFQKALA
+447 LENELVIFQKALA

-465 LKILFLDNS
+465 LKILFLDSS

-502 RSMWGSY
+502 RSMWSSS
-509 AAAEKGSRNYASV
+509 AALEKGTRNYAAV
-522 QDKAVDKL
+522 RDKAVDKL
-530 IDLIINADTRKE
+530 IELIIKAPNRTD

-557 WYVIPSGFADKYRLA
+557 WYVIPSGFSDKYRLA

-585 YSLSISSWWID
+585 YSLSISSWWIN
-596 TEKEKKINS
+596 TEKERKINE

>member
-1 MVRNRILIIC
+1 MTRFLVIL
-11 VLMIFLNIS
+11 LFLFTFNT
-20 EGYSANIIKT
+20 GFCQQIIKT
-30 HAISLTDTIK
+30 HAISLTDSIK
-40 YGADFKHFEYVNP
+40 YGADFKHYDYVNP
-53 DAPKGGT
+53 NAPKGGT
-60 FKRALNGTFDSFNMF
+60 FRRALYGTYDSFNMF

-90 NLLTSSADEAGTYY
+90 SLLTSSSDEAGTYY

-113 PDDYSWVIFDLRK
+113 PDDYSWVIFNLRK
-126 NAYWHDGKPVTSD
+126 NAYWHDGKPITSE
-139 DVVFSFNEIV
+139 DVVFSFNEIT

-162 DKVEALNKYR
+162 TKAEAIDKYR
-172 VKFTFKKEQKSKEMP
+172 VKFIFKKNETSRELP

-198 HYWEKRDLSKS
+198 HYWQVRDLSKA
-209 TLEVPLGSGPYKI
+209 TLEAPLGSGAYRI
-222 SDYTAGK
+222 ADYSAGK
-229 SITLE
+229 SIVLE

-288 RGYTGKYFDAG
+288 RGYTGKYFDLG

-316 IFMNTSK
+316 IFMNTLK
-323 YPLNNINVRKA
+323 YPLDNINVRKA

-353 KRCDSYFS
+353 KRCDSFFS
-361 NSPLSSGVVPSK
+361 NSPLSSGIVPSK
-373 EVQQIIKQVK
+373 EVQDIIKQVK

-391 SSPFYFP
+391 TSPFYFP
-398 KNQGDVSNRKNLIEA
+398 KNQGDNTNRKNLIEA
-413 VKLLNKAG
+413 VKLLQQAG
-421 YKNVNGK
+421 YKNVDGK

-447 LENELVVFQKALA
+447 LENELVIFQKALA

-465 LKILFLDNS
+465 LKILFLDSS

-502 RSMWGSY
+502 RSMWSSS
-509 AAAEKGSRNYASV
+509 AALEKGTRNYAAV
-522 QDKAVDKL
+522 RDKAVDKL
-530 IDLIINADTRKE
+530 IELIIKAPNRKD

-557 WYVIPSGFADKYRLA
+557 WYVIPSGFSDKYRLA

-585 YSLSISSWWID
+585 YSLSISSWWIN
-596 TEKEKKINS
+596 TEKERKINE